1 MLNSQNLTNA
11 THLFFFHLL
20 DGTFI
25 TQIQLNFILI
35 TNALLQTLK
44 DIGFDLLLAYVQ
56 SVCTQYEIDVPHI
69 NASYKRSFQQ
79 QGFVTVY

>member
-1 MLNSQNLTNA
+1 LAFLS
-11 THLFFFHLL
+11 
-20 DGTFI
+20 TFPSSI
-25 TQIQLNFILI
+25 YCIVLSIIQIQLNLVPA
-35 TNALLQTLK
+35 TKALLQTLK
-44 DIGFDLLLAYVQ
+44 DVGFDLLLAHVQ